1 MASRAPLPSSAICR
15 QAAMKRSARA
25 GSLQGGESQ

>member
-1 MASRAPLPSSAICR
+1 MASRAPVPSSAICA

-25 GSLQGGESQ
+25 RSVQGGASQ